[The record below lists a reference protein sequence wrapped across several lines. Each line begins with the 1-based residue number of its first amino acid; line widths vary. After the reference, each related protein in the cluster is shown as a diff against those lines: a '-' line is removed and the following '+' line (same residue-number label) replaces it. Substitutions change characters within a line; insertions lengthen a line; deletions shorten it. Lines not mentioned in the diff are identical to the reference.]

1 MPVKDR
7 IKEVWGDKVIG
18 CFGTPEQDENPD
30 APSSA
35 MYPGRCTHV
44 LESRM
49 WYLIIIMAL
58 VFNPVAAETP
68 FRKPMG
74 RDWRLTR
81 FLAPQAPPATAAAP
95 TGTYQRSQGSQI
107 PNPEVGVKND
117 VNAEYRPNRDPGDV
131 QDANGTWIVRNV
143 GTFSN
148 KAVYTFSG
156 DTLPDGLYASDY
168 TVQNRLGD
176 DGPRTGTLYNHRFDP
191 ANVQLSNGFVRL
203 IVPSGQRPNRRP
215 DKAISCAEIATTES
229 NIISASVRTRAVFS
243 KVPGTCHGMF
253 FYKNDTQEIDIE
265 YLTDPTSLSNNGPRE
280 PIPIWYTNQ
289 PIDPENPED
298 HDSTSETGPAPFDC
312 TSRVHEY
319 RIDWTPEY
327 TAFYLDG
334 IEQKRFTD
342 NVPTTPGSWVWNNWA
357 NGDKGW
363 SKGPPKGTA
372 DNVFK
377 IQSIWMY
384 YNTSTETT

>member
-7 IKEVWGDKVIG
+7 IKEVWEDKVIG

-30 APSSA
+30 APSSGKLHTRLSA
-35 MYPGRCTHV
+35 SRHPRPSILTCTLSPAIYPGRYTQL
-44 LESRM
+44 LESRI

-58 VFNPVAAETP
+58 FFNPVAAEP
-68 FRKPMG
+68 PSRKPMG
-74 RDWRLTR
+74 QDWRLTR
-81 FLAPQAPPATAAAP
+81 FLVPQAPSATAADP

-107 PNPEVGVKND
+107 PSPGVGVKND

-131 QDANGTWIVRNV
+131 QYANGTWIVRDV
-143 GTFSN
+143 DTFSN

-215 DKAISCAEIATTES
+215 DKAISCAEIVTAET

-243 KVPGTCHGMF
+243 KVPGTCHGKSSNF
-253 FYKNDTQEIDIE
+253 VSSECDTDLCRDVLLQERYARD
-265 YLTDPTSLSNNGPRE
+265 
-280 PIPIWYTNQ
+280 
-289 PIDPENPED
+289 
-298 HDSTSETGPAPFDC
+298 
-312 TSRVHEY
+312 
-319 RIDWTPEY
+319 
-327 TAFYLDG
+327 
-334 IEQKRFTD
+334 
-342 NVPTTPGSWVWNNWA
+342 
-357 NGDKGW
+357 
-363 SKGPPKGTA
+363 
-372 DNVFK
+372 
-377 IQSIWMY
+377 
-384 YNTSTETT
+384 